1 MVSKAESEA
10 HVYLLII
17 ILCWRN
23 AIYGMDSFLKIYCII
38 LLCFRY

>member
-1 MVSKAESEA
+1 MVTKAESEA

-23 AIYGMDSFLKIYCII
+23 AIYGMDLF
-38 LLCFRY
+38 